1 MIFEDQNSGCCEK
14 EHTSSGRMSI
24 SLNDAIAAGSFQF
37 GAQSCRLS
45 WMSQAGCEAG
55 QSLNRLCL
63 NSQPGHFQ
71 CARISRYHDFS

>member
-1 MIFEDQNSGCCEK
+1 
-14 EHTSSGRMSI
+14 MSI

-55 QSLNRLCL
+55 QLEAISKLLTGVDRL
-63 NSQPGHFQ
+63 
-71 CARISRYHDFS
+71 

>member
-14 EHTSSGRMSI
+14 EHTSSARMSI

-55 QSLNRLCL
+55 QLEAISKLLTGVDRL
-63 NSQPGHFQ
+63 
-71 CARISRYHDFS
+71 